1 MAYAVMQNR
10 PEARFERDFHGAAVI
25 GPDGREIPITEEMIA
40 ESLASLE
47 ASWSKSHRLCAVI
60 GRS

>member
-10 PEARFERDFHGAAVI
+10 PEARLERDFHGAAVI
-25 GPDGREIPITEEMIA
+25 GSDGREIPITEEMIA

-47 ASWSKSHRLCAVI
+47 ASWRKSHRLCAVV